1 LVRLLEEKRNVKWI
15 LMISIIL
22 FFVSIF
28 YSYPLYDPGRV
39 PPSFVETVLY
49 FLSRIAILFFLATI
63 TMGAL
68 FTTNFSKKELAF
80 KLTIR
85 LFVLSMVLFFLQF
98 LRILFTIP

>member
-1 LVRLLEEKRNVKWI
+1 LVRLLEKKRNVKWI
-15 LMISIIL
+15 LVISIML

-28 YSYPLYDPGRV
+28 YSYPLYDLGRV

-49 FLSRIAILFFLATI
+49 FLSRIAILLFLATI

-68 FTTNFSKKELAF
+68 FTANFSKKELAF